1 MSEKLPNRIREIRKL
16 RGLSQEELAAKIGED
31 VTGAT
36 ISRLE
41 TGRIALTQEWLYKLG
56 PALNVSAIEL
66 ITDKSA
72 EVRLIPVIGFVAAG
86 NWSEAI
92 AAPDGYWPI
101 PADAG
106 GPSAFALRP
115 KGDSMD
121 SVAEEGRSIIIVD
134 PDQLDLIPGRAYI
147 VTNAE
152 GEATFKRYRAD
163 PPRLEPDSANPE
175 HKPIMLGR
183 EPFLIVG
190 RVTYATHQL

>member
-16 RGLSQEELAAKIGED
+16 RALSQEDLAARIGED

-41 TGRIALTQEWLYKLG
+41 TGRIALTQEWLYKIG
-56 PALNVSAIEL
+56 RALSVNPLEL

-72 EVRLIPVIGFVAAG
+72 EVRLVPVIGFVAAG
-86 NWSEAI
+86 NWMEAI
-92 AAPDGYWPI
+92 ADPDGYWPI
-101 PADAG
+101 PSDAG

-115 KGDSMD
+115 KGDSMEN
-121 SVAEEGRSIIIVD
+121 VAEEGRSIIVVD
-134 PDQLDLIPGRAYI
+134 PDQLDLIPGKAYI
-147 VTNAE
+147 VTNSE

-163 PPRLEPDSANPE
+163 PPRLEPDTSNPE
-175 HKPIMLGR
+175 HKAIVLGR